1 MKQNALTAATLAAIY
16 GAAAPGRII
25 RNVRTHDEL
34 MTFDAAVVDSAGA
47 FLVGQLEQL
56 DPTLHEPL
64 YAFTWSRDVRVRPGI
79 SMADALSSWTL
90 SSYAAAGGVG
100 QGRKSWVGKNSTELV
115 RPALDIGKSQVALT
129 EWAMEPAWTVYELE
143 AAQRL
148 GTPIDLQLYRAMQ
161 MKWNMDTDEQVY
173 IGDTGLGITGLVNN
187 SLVTNV
193 GNATTGGW
201 ATATADQILDDVNE
215 LLDSVWAAS
224 AYALMPGKLG
234 LPPTQFSQ
242 LVSRKVSAQGNVSI
256 MRFLLEN
263 NLAMTINGSPLEIV
277 PMKYLPGAGAGNT
290 DRMIAYTDD
299 IDRVRFSMVPLQRTA
314 VQFQGIYQKAA
325 YYGKLGGVEVVYP
338 ETIGYRDNI

>member
-1 MKQNALTAATLAAIY
+1 MKNPTLSAADIAAIRGY
-16 GAAAPGRII
+16 PGRIV
-25 RNVRTHDEL
+25 RNVRVHDDL
-34 MTFDAAVVDSAGA
+34 MTFDAAVLDAAGA

-64 YAFTWSRDVRVRPGI
+64 YAYTWSRDIRVRPGI
-79 SMADALSSWTL
+79 SMADAFSSWTI

-115 RPALDIGKSQVALT
+115 RPSLDIGKKQIALT

-148 GTPIDLQLYRAMQ
+148 GTPIDLQMYKAMQ

-173 IGDTGLGITGLVNN
+173 RGDTGLGITGLVN
-187 SLVTNV
+187 SADVTNV
-193 GNATTGGW
+193 GNATTGNW
-201 ATATADQILDDVNE
+201 ASATPAQILADVNE
-215 LLDSVWAAS
+215 LLNSVWAAS
-224 AYALMPGKLG
+224 AYAVMPSKLG
-234 LPPTQFSQ
+234 LPPARYAQ
-242 LVSRKVSAQGNVSI
+242 LVSTIVSSAGNVSI
-256 MRFLLEN
+256 LRFLLEN
-263 NLAMTINGSPLEIV
+263 NLAMTVNGTPLDIV
-277 PMKYLPGAGAGNT
+277 PMKYLPGAGAGDT

-314 VQFQGIYQKAA
+314 VQFAGIYQKAA

-338 ETIGYRDNI
+338 ETIGYRDNL